1 MLNDNN
7 GSNPIYLDA
16 NRVTIKAYDSAAVGA
31 TGTINGIVYT
41 VVDDS
46 TIIGEIANGN
56 YNLCTTRVTNMGGG
70 DTNGSL
76 NFFNDADFNSDIS
89 FWDTSQ
95 VEDMEAMFSLAS
107 KFSQDIQ
114 VAAGYGMT
122 SAIIKHRC
130 VEQAYAISPWSEIKN
145 QKDDRFE
152 VVVEK
157 ENIE

>member
-70 DTNGSL
+70 WYKWFT
-76 NFFNDADFNSDIS
+76 
-89 FWDTSQ
+89 
-95 VEDMEAMFSLAS
+95 
-107 KFSQDIQ
+107 
-114 VAAGYGMT
+114 
-122 SAIIKHRC
+122 
-130 VEQAYAISPWSEIKN
+130 
-145 QKDDRFE
+145 
-152 VVVEK
+152 
-157 ENIE
+157 